1 MEYRWKILTVAWFVN
16 LSIWTGDIVMAVL
29 GRPIFQEF
37 GIDKIY
43 FSFLLSLPIL
53 MMVILGIPVGIIVAK
68 IGPKKTALIGLSISF
83 IAAIL
88 RSLSIGILDL
98 TIYTAL
104 YGIGMAIVFPNLPK
118 IAESSFPKEQ
128 QGLAAGIYMSGLPSG
143 AILGLVAESF
153 LIHSISW
160 REILQI
166 YSLFLPIGAVL
177 WLITAKDLKEGTV
190 NMFKGLKKVAKN
202 KFFWKVSVANL
213 TLLITYFGATQYFPS
228 QKQLINYLGPLAPVL
243 VATISVALIL
253 GLLILPK
260 ISQKFG
266 ENRSLI
272 LYQVVVVALL
282 PLFANLVV
290 LRNPLIW
297 LISLLLGF
305 LIGGIISLYFA
316 FLSYLDVEKK
326 YFGIASGIF
335 VSILNIGGFIAPI
348 ISEIMDS
355 FAGMWGVAIL
365 FSISSIIGALIS
377 LLFNN

>member
-1 MEYRWKILTVAWFVN
+1 MEYRWKILTIAWFVN

-29 GRPIFQEF
+29 GKPISQEF

-143 AILGLVAESF
+143 AILGLVAGSF

-190 NMFKGLKKVAKN
+190 NMLRGLKKVAKN
-202 KFFWKVSVANL
+202 KFLWKVSVANL

-228 QKQLINYLGPLAPVL
+228 QKQLIEYLGPLAPVL

-266 ENRSLI
+266 EKRSLV
-272 LYQVVVVALL
+272 LYQVIVAVLL
-282 PLFANLVV
+282 PIFANLVL
-290 LRNPLIW
+290 LRNPLVW
-297 LISLLLGF
+297 LISLILGF
-305 LIGGIISLYFA
+305 LIGGIIPLYFA
-316 FLSYLDVEKK
+316 FLSYVGVERK

-335 VSILNIGGFIAPI
+335 VSVLNIGGFIAPI

-365 FSISSIIGALIS
+365 FSISSIVGALIS
-377 LLFNN
+377 LLFHD